1 MLHQEPFRRAWTLV
15 RRAAMLL
22 VAGALV
28 GCAAV
33 KMPAPTASVAS
44 VEALRGTP
52 LVMAGVGRFALAPGR
67 PADMDR
73 TLGGLRGSSVGP
85 ASGSFAQQLK
95 DQLIAD
101 LRAAGLHDAA
111 SKVVIEGELT
121 DSRVDAAIGTG
132 TGRLAA
138 RFVVR
143 RDGATVFD
151 KEVAVEE
158 QWESS
163 FIGAVALPA
172 AINHYTAF
180 YPALT
185 RKLFADADFQAALKK

>member
-1 MLHQEPFRRAWTLV
+1 MLQLTLMSHAGRLL
-15 RRAAMLL
+15 RRAAL
-22 VAGALV
+22 VLAAGALV

-33 KMPAPTASVAS
+33 KMPEPTASAPA
-44 VEALRGTP
+44 VETLRSTP
-52 LVMAGVGRFALAPGR
+52 LASAGVGRFVLAAGR
-67 PADMDR
+67 PAEMDR
-73 TLGGLRGSSVGP
+73 TLGGLRGSSVAP

-95 DQLIAD
+95 DQLVAD
-101 LRAAGLHDAA
+101 LRAAGLYEAA
-111 SKVVIEGELT
+111 SKLVIEGELT

-138 RFVVR
+138 RIVVR
-143 RDGATVFD
+143 RDAATVFD
-151 KEVAVEE
+151 KEIAVEE

-163 FIGAVALPA
+163 FVGAVALPA

-185 RKLFADADFQAALKK
+185 RKLFSDPDFRAALRK

>member
-1 MLHQEPFRRAWTLV
+1 MLPIAREQFFRTL
-15 RRAAMLL
+15 RSAALL
-22 VAGALV
+22 VMLAGLV

-33 KMPAPTASVAS
+33 KMPAPTASAAS
-44 VEALRGTP
+44 VESLRG
-52 LVMAGVGRFALAPGR
+52 ASLAPATAGSFSLAAGK
-67 PADMDR
+67 PAEMDR

-101 LRAAGLHDAA
+101 LRAAGLYDEA
-111 SKVVIEGELT
+111 SKIVIDARLT

-138 RFVVR
+138 QFIVR
-143 RDGATVFD
+143 RGGQTVFD
-151 KEVAVEE
+151 KEVAVDA

-163 FIGAVALPA
+163 FVGAVALPA
-172 AINHYTAF
+172 AINQYTAF

-185 RKLFADADFQAALKK
+185 RKLFADADFRAALKK